1 MRPVGKPVS
10 RGAGTMRSM
19 KTLTILACGALLAAC
34 ATTPQDYPLGRLQH
48 FVGTPYS
55 ALQLRMGRP
64 HREKSLD
71 DGTMAIWG
79 ANVTGV
85 DAIMAN
91 DNCQFVFVIGAD
103 GLVRSVDMTGRASV
117 CRHFIDLK
125 NLDRP

>member
-1 MRPVGKPVS
+1 
-10 RGAGTMRSM
+10 M
-19 KTLTILACGALLAAC
+19 KTIPLFAGCALLAAC
-34 ATTPQDYPLGRLQH
+34 ATTPQDYPLDRLQH

-79 ANVTGV
+79 ANVTGPE
-85 DAIMAN
+85 AIMAN
-91 DNCQFVFVIGAD
+91 DNCQFVFVISTD

-117 CRHFIDLK
+117 CRHFIDIK
-125 NLDRP
+125 DLDQP